1 MVAAGTKHAS
11 GREIAALA
19 KNVALVSTYWLSYQR
34 LQSPAPEGEEPARL
48 DRAAYQVMALV
59 APFMRGDARMLID
72 RLGDE
77 YL

>member
-1 MVAAGTKHAS
+1 MSKYLITASYSAEGIKGVREAGGT
-11 GREIAALA
+11 
-19 KNVALVSTYWLSYQR
+19 
-34 LQSPAPEGEEPARL
+34 ARL

-72 RLGDE
+72 RLGSE